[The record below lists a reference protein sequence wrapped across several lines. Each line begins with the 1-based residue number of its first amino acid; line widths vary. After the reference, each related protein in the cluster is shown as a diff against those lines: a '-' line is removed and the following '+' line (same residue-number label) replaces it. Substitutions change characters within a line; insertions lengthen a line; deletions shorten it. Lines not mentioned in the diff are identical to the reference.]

1 MPKWIRYGIGAS
13 VLWVLFVLMG
23 EEELLGYL
31 GEASGSD
38 QNLLMLVGGIAFF
51 IASWAFT
58 KRNK

>member
-23 EEELLGYL
+23 DEDVLGYMD
-31 GEASGSD
+31 EASGS
-38 QNLLMLVGGIAFF
+38 QRQAIMIIGGIAMF

-58 KRNK
+58 KRDK